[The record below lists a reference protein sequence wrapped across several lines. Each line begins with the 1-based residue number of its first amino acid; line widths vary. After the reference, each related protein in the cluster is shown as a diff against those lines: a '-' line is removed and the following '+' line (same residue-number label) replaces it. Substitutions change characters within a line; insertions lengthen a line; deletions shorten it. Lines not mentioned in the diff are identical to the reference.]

1 MGSNSRYSALEQFV
15 EKYGEE
21 LVKEYE
27 ELLLGKVVEEFLGT
41 EVDYH
46 VKADVRLNDNEVYE
60 THYRWSTE
68 EEDYEGK
75 ELEEDYDPME
85 QYYTK
90 VILGRPIIKVT
101 VDYERDDECYI
112 YAYVDEEN
120 YLEIPLNFDPNSNF
134 DEDYCSS
141 VVKTKITKKIT
152 YQILDSDTFVSIEL
166 NLEICT
172 R

>member
-1 MGSNSRYSALEQFV
+1 MITSFCGLFGSAF
-15 EKYGEE
+15 
-21 LVKEYE
+21 
-27 ELLLGKVVEEFLGT
+27 
-41 EVDYH
+41 
-46 VKADVRLNDNEVYE
+46 VRLNDNEVYE

-120 YLEIPLNFDPNSNF
+120 YLEIPLNFDSDSYF
-134 DEDYCSS
+134 DEDYSDS
-141 VVKTKITKKIT
+141 YVKRTIIKKLMQLELHNGTLISLEHHINIYTK
-152 YQILDSDTFVSIEL
+152 
-166 NLEICT
+166 
-172 R
+172 